1 MSKKFRDVINTNWKE
16 IFDLID
22 KDIFEITEDTYNE
35 VTNTKSNV
43 FPSFRNIFNF
53 TNYCIPEEIK
63 VVILGQ
69 DPYHGIYYDS
79 INKTNYPQA
88 MGLSFSVPKGCS
100 IPPSLANIYTNLL
113 NFNHIVKKPRY
124 GNLEFWA
131 SQGILMLNTSL
142 TVEQSKPNSHQHIWF
157 EFTDELI
164 KILSSK
170 YKNLIFVLWGSNA
183 YDKLKIISNKDSHKF
198 IISSHPSPLSAHK
211 PFKNYSSFID
221 TDHFGLI
228 NQYIN
233 ELNNS
238 IELKKNSKYIEPIV
252 WNLF

>member
-1 MSKKFRDVINTNWKE
+1 MSKKFRDVINKNWLE
-16 IFDLID
+16 IFDSID
-22 KDIFEITEDTYNE
+22 KDIFEITEDSYNE
-35 VTNTKSNV
+35 IANTKSNI
-43 FPSFRNIFNF
+43 FPTFKNIFNF
-53 TNYCIPEEIK
+53 TNYSIPEEIK

-79 INKTNYPQA
+79 VVKTNYPQA
-88 MGLSFSVPKGCS
+88 MGLSFSVPKGCQ
-100 IPPSLANIYTNLL
+100 IPPSLENIYKNLL
-113 NFNHIVKKPRY
+113 NFNHIVKKPY
-124 GNLEFWA
+124 SGNLEFWA
-131 SQGILMLNTSL
+131 SQGVLMLNTSL
-142 TVEQSKPNSHQHIWF
+142 TVEQSKPNSHQNVWF

-164 KILSSK
+164 KIISSK

-211 PFKNYSSFID
+211 PFKNYKSFID

-228 NQYIN
+228 NKYIEEFN
-233 ELNNS
+233 KSNVE
-238 IELKKNSKYIEPIV
+238 SKTYKRIEPIV

>member
-1 MSKKFRDVINTNWKE
+1 MSKKFKDVINKNWLE

-22 KDIFEITEDTYNE
+22 KDIFEITEDSYNE

-43 FPSFRNIFNF
+43 FPSFKNIFNF

-79 INKTNYPQA
+79 VKKTNYPQA
-88 MGLSFSVPKGCS
+88 MGLSFSVPKGCA
-100 IPPSLANIYTNLL
+100 IPPSLENIYKNLL
-113 NFNHIVKKPRY
+113 NYKHIVKKPTY

-142 TVEQSKPNSHQHIWF
+142 TVEQSKANSHQNIWF

-170 YKNLIFVLWGSNA
+170 YKNLIFVLWGANA

-211 PFKNYSSFID
+211 PFKNYNSFIN

-233 ELNNS
+233 EFNNS
-238 IELKKNSKYIEPIV
+238 IEFKKNSKYIEPIV
-252 WNLF
+252 WDLF